1 MSAAQ
6 RHVRQKTLKTFDM
19 SHFIYADLSVRIY
32 EYHTFKL
39 QIFRSITNLDQL
51 FTWIFQKSLE

>member
-51 FTWIFQKSLE
+51 FT